1 MQPLPTNRRT
11 LAVMSALSA
20 LLFSGCQVRTPGTIE
35 TTLIEGAKQH
45 LTVRGRQDPNPLP
58 ATDDNIHRGQK
69 NFGAY
74 CMVCH
79 GLDGQN
85 TGVPFAE
92 KMSPPVPPLNSK
104 SVQAYTDG
112 QLHWIIQNGISPS
125 GMPASKD
132 VFRDEEIWELVLYV
146 RHLPPKG
153 SLGAPAIYGE
163 GIEPQLSADGI
174 RTAGLNA
181 PPHESYL
188 RTHR

>member
-1 MQPLPTNRRT
+1 MHPLHSSRRP

-20 LLFSGCQVRTPGTIE
+20 LLFSGCQVRPPGTIE
-35 TTLIEGAKQH
+35 TTLIQGAKQH

-58 ATDDNIHRGQK
+58 ATDENIHRGQK

-153 SLGAPAIYGE
+153 SLGVPSIYGE
-163 GIEPQLSADGI
+163 GIQPDLSGDGI
-174 RTAGLNA
+174 QKADLN
-181 PPHESYL
+181 PPRRGNYL
-188 RTHR
+188 RMHR